1 MLLFLHADEF
11 QLVQKGLQGI
21 HHMGADIATYQK
33 QLQVIPTCRVPL
45 FSHACTW
52 KMPGISLMRCTAAS
66 TFF

>member
-33 QLQVIPTCRVPL
+33 
-45 FSHACTW
+45 
-52 KMPGISLMRCTAAS
+52 
-66 TFF
+66 